1 MPTAELQQA
10 VAQLHQQVAEAG
22 AARDREVRFKEVAL
36 AEMRNCLALQ
46 QPGKRARRARNAD
59 AEQDYSFALASVQLL
74 VSAYEEA
81 KAVSESSA
89 GQLILETNDM
99 LDQLS
104 RPLGTAGFSEPVLHT
119 GLKNLRNS
127 CWLNSLLQCFHF
139 SPHLCVG
146 FLFLVL
152 HPVRLRPPPP
162 PPPVLLLVPTQLVPT
177 QLLTHTLVIHTTC
190 HHTTCPHTTC
200 HHTTCHHT
208 TCPTH
213 NLSSHHLSSHNLSSY
228 HLSSHNLSSHH
239 LSSCTLVITPLVITQ
254 LVITQL
260 VPHNLS
266 SHQLVPTQLVIT
278 PLVITSTCHH
288 TTCHHTT
295 CHHTTCPHTTCPHTT
310 CHHTTC
316 HSHNLS
322 SHHLSSHQLV
332 ITQLVPTPLVITPLV
347 ITPLGDIH
355 PRFTWQAWHL
365 ATSIVTL
372 RGRRGTH
379 GTGLAPVARLGPS

>member
-59 AEQDYSFALASVQLL
+59 SEQDYSFALASVQLL

-162 PPPVLLLVPTQLVPT
+162 PPPASSLSPHNFSHTHTYTPLVITPLVHTPLVITPLVITPLVHTQLVITPLVIT
-177 QLLTHTLVIHTTC
+177 QLVIIPLVITQLVIT
-190 HHTTCPHTTC
+190 PLVIM
-200 HHTTCHHT
+200 
-208 TCPTH
+208 P
-213 NLSSHHLSSHNLSSY
+213 
-228 HLSSHNLSSHH
+228 
-239 LSSCTLVITPLVITQ
+239 LVITPLVITQ

-260 VPHNLS
+260 VPTQLVITS
-266 SHQLVPTQLVIT
+266 LVPTQLVIT
-278 PLVITSTCHH
+278 PLVITS
-288 TTCHHTT
+288 
-295 CHHTTCPHTTCPHTT
+295 
-310 CHHTTC
+310 
-316 HSHNLS
+316 
-322 SHHLSSHQLV
+322 LV

-379 GTGLAPVARLGPS
+379 GTGLALVARLGPS